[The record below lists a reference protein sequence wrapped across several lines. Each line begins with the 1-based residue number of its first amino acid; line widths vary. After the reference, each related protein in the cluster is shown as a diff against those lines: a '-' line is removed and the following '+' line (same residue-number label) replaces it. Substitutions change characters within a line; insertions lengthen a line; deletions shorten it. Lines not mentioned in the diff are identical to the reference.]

1 MTSNII
7 LTAGMAKRMGEL
19 APDGCKALVEF
30 RGRPMIEWQ
39 LDVLGEATIVCR
51 SQHARRLARY
61 GRVVPDDTTRGPAF
75 ALDAALGSRVDGP
88 VTVVYADSFFDVL
101 PSGDEWCGIGFG
113 HGGRSWDVIKGNTIV
128 YEEVPEGREALVCV
142 GVYRFGDPWRLVR
155 RVVTICS
162 GCTNVA
168 GMPPVLSG
176 YPVPHVIIPSWQDV
190 GTPEAL
196 AAVS

>member
-1 MTSNII
+1 MTNIV
-7 LTAGMAKRMGEL
+7 LTAGRARRMGDL
-19 APDGCKALVEF
+19 APGGCKSLVEL

-39 LDVLGEATIVCR
+39 LDVLGDAIIVCR
-51 SQHARRLARY
+51 SEHARALSKY
-61 GRVVPDDTTRGPAF
+61 GRVVPDDTNRGPAF

-101 PSGDEWCGIGFG
+101 PSGDEWCGIGHG
-113 HGGRSWDVIKGNTIV
+113 HGGRAWDVIKGTSIA

-142 GVYRFGDPWRLVR
+142 GLYRFGDPWRLVR

-162 GCTNVA
+162 GHTNTA

-176 YPVPHVIIPSWQDV
+176 YPLPQVFIPSWRDV

-196 AAVS
+196 AVAS